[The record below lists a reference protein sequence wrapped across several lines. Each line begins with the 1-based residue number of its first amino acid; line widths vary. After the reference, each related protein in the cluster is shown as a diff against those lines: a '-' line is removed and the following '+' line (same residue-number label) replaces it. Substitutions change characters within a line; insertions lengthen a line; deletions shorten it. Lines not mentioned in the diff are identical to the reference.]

1 MKNKIFSENFIRS
14 KLTVKNYDIYL
25 DNNIYFGED
34 PYKLPAD
41 NNWDPKTGSCAMH
54 ALFTID
60 SLGMKVT
67 DKIKNYI
74 GFKLVKENT
83 IDKIIEKLDSGSI
96 IELIHLYNGPYPD
109 KSNKNFYDSHDF
121 VIVKGGSKYFLS
133 QGFQFEYK
141 HSLRAYTQEQIKKML
156 NDIILYLCDYDNI
169 KQWKDLDL
177 IYYKKYFRADLK
189 LGQILQLPVNPNK
202 KVNGIVLKYLEIK

>member
-1 MKNKIFSENFIRS
+1 MKNKIYSEKFIRS

-25 DNNIYFGED
+25 DKNIYFGED

-41 NNWDPKTGSCAMH
+41 NDWDPKTGSCAMH
-54 ALFTID
+54 SLFTID

-67 DKIKNYI
+67 DKIKNYK

-96 IELIHLYNGPYPD
+96 IELIHIYNSEYKN
-109 KSNKNFYDSHDF
+109 KSYNNFYDSHDF
-121 VIVKGGSKYFLS
+121 IIVKGGSKYFLS

-141 HSLRAYTQEQIKKML
+141 HSLRAYTQEQIRKML
-156 NDIILYLCDYDNI
+156 NDIVLYLCDYKNI

-177 IYYKKYFRADLK
+177 KYYKKYFRADLK
-189 LGQILQLPVNPNK
+189 LGQILQLPVNPNE

>member
-41 NNWDPKTGSCAMH
+41 NDWDPKTGSCAMH
-54 ALFTID
+54 SLFTID
-60 SLGMKVT
+60 ALGMRVT

-96 IELIHLYNGPYPD
+96 IELIHVYNGKYPN
-109 KSNKNFYDSHDF
+109 KSFDNFYDSHDF

-156 NDIILYLCDYDNI
+156 NDIVLYLCDYDNI

-177 IYYKKYFRADLK
+177 KYYKKYFRADLK